1 MFRLSQLA
9 CSGVLRLESESI
21 TRLYLLLLSFIKY
34 STSRD
39 GFVDSRLRVL
49 RVIAS
54 LVPLVSD
61 CSVGIPTLCAL
72 LAPGKT
78 CVSDIVVRKE
88 VLAVLDAMKQRIPSM
103 SQVVFLSN
111 AHDCKVTA
119 VLFDLHATSS
129 SSIGAYNFAKRG
141 DAYELL
147 IRQRLASFGPK
158 ESSFQPLLASVLHDL
173 CDSDMMIRTS
183 SLRALT
189 DFVQDAHAMIRNGDE
204 AMERVLSEGM
214 IPSIR
219 FVFQSNFGETTRRSA
234 MQLFR
239 QILLASKDFGSP
251 VFGSDL
257 LALVNASDEDADV
270 LLGLLHLQTR
280 RKVKSMRSICQLA
293 QRIRE
298 GKSPRLA
305 AVSIRTVLLPLL
317 FACIRE
323 NPKNAGA
330 C

>member
-21 TRLYLLLLSFIKY
+21 TRLYLLLLSFIQY

-61 CSVGIPTLCAL
+61 CSVGIPTLCSL

-78 CVSDIVVRKE
+78 CVTDIVVRKE
-88 VLAVLDAMKQRIPSM
+88 IISVLDAMKQRIPSM
-103 SQVVFLSN
+103 SEVVSFPSHN
-111 AHDCKVTA
+111 SQVTA
-119 VLFDLHATSS
+119 VLFDLHATSNS
-129 SSIGAYNFAKRG
+129 AIGAYNFGKRG

-147 IRQRLASFGPK
+147 IRRRLASFGPK

-173 CDSDMMIRTS
+173 CDNDMMIRTS
-183 SLRALT
+183 SLRTLT
-189 DFVQDAHAMIRNGDE
+189 DFVQDAHEMIRNGDE

-214 IPSIR
+214 LPSLR
-219 FVFQSNFGETTRRSA
+219 FVFQSNFAETTRRQA

-239 QILLASKDFGSP
+239 QILLASKDFRSP

-280 RKVKSMRSICQLA
+280 RKVKSLRKICQLA
-293 QRIRE
+293 QSIRE
-298 GKSPRLA
+298 GKSPHLA
-305 AVSIRTVLLPLL
+305 AVSIRAILLPLL

-323 NPKNAGA
+323 NPKNSGA
-330 C
+330 F